1 MENDTVRTLGDDTF
15 VDIWIEGK
23 SRAIVITR
31 DAIETYLGLG
41 SREAAGMD
49 DSGRCEFV
57 RTNLG
62 LIVRSATHR
71 IHADPQAAKVRI
83 EAGQLLGK
91 PSAGGERRSGG
102 DRRKGDRRQRNLG
115 PPAGVERRR

>member
-1 MENDTVRTLGDDTF
+1 MENDTVRTLGDDTL

-41 SREAAGMD
+41 SREAADMND
-49 DSGRCEFV
+49 AGRCEFV

-62 LIVRSATHR
+62 LIVRSATER
-71 IHADPQAAKVRI
+71 IHTDPQAGRVRI

-91 PSAGGERRSGG
+91 ASTGERRTGG
-102 DRRKGDRRQRNLG
+102 DRRKGDRRQRNVG
-115 PPAGVERRR
+115 PPGGVERRR